1 MDDFDKTIAP
11 RREHISSGADDVTM
25 PGKRDRKP
33 DGRFSVGDLIMN
45 RYKVL
50 AELGQG
56 GMGVVYKCFDE
67 TAGIEIALKALPPEL
82 SHNTLEMEDIKDN
95 FQLVHNLHHPNIASS
110 NNLERDNSN
119 GNYYLI
125 MECCEGEDLRRW
137 LKRKRKECELK
148 LEEVLPIIEQV
159 ASALDYATDAA
170 LRKALKETGE
180 NQIIFIVSQ
189 RAASIMHADKIIV
202 LDEGEMVGIG
212 THKELLDNC
221 RIYREIYDSQFSDIQ
236 GGGENE

>member
-1 MDDFDKTIAP
+1 MEDIDKTIP
-11 RREHISSGADDVTM
+11 PQRENVFPAADDVTM

-33 DGRFSVGDLIMN
+33 DGRFAVGDLIMN

-56 GMGVVYKCFDE
+56 GMGLVYKCFDE
-67 TAGIEIALKALPPEL
+67 TAGIEVALKALPPEL

-137 LKRKRKECELK
+137 LKRKRKG
-148 LEEVLPIIEQV
+148 
-159 ASALDYATDAA
+159 A
-170 LRKALKETGE
+170 
-180 NQIIFIVSQ
+180 
-189 RAASIMHADKIIV
+189 
-202 LDEGEMVGIG
+202 
-212 THKELLDNC
+212 
-221 RIYREIYDSQFSDIQ
+221 IYSVIPTNS
-236 GGGENE
+236 